1 MGMRRVI
8 RFKPELLDLVLKGVK
23 TSTVRPVNGAEYGP
37 DLILTDMLA
46 LLLVMTTT
54 LPMASSGM
62 PSAATF
68 PTSPGAM
75 TVTLSSL
82 R

>member
-1 MGMRRVI
+1 MRRVI

-46 LLLVMTTT
+46 LLLVMTTP
-54 LPMASSGM
+54 LPWRL
-62 PSAATF
+62 AACLQPLNF
-68 PTSPGAM
+68 QQALG
-75 TVTLSSL
+75 L
-82 R
+82 

>member
-37 DLILTDMLA
+37 DLILTLI
-46 LLLVMTTT
+46 LLVRRI
-54 LPMASSGM
+54 LLVRIQVCLGP
-62 PSAATF
+62 
-68 PTSPGAM
+68 
-75 TVTLSSL
+75 LHQRL
-82 R
+82 

>member
-23 TSTVRPVNGAEYGP
+23 TSTVRPVNGAEYGQ

-46 LLLVMTTT
+46 LL
-54 LPMASSGM
+54 
-62 PSAATF
+62 
-68 PTSPGAM
+68 
-75 TVTLSSL
+75 
-82 R
+82 

>member
-1 MGMRRVI
+1 MRRVI

-46 LLLVMTTT
+46 LLLVMTTPP
-54 LPMASSGM
+54 LG
-62 PSAATF
+62 
-68 PTSPGAM
+68 
-75 TVTLSSL
+75 V
-82 R
+82 